1 MTGPILVVDGLSRR
15 FGPVVVA
22 EEVSF
27 ELVAG
32 RALGVVGPN
41 GAGKSTLLNLIS
53 GALRPDAGTVLL
65 AGRDVTALPA
75 DERCR
80 RGIGRTHQVPRPF
93 TDLTVF
99 ENALV
104 AAGAGGGLHG
114 TRAYEAAAAALDRTG
129 LRKYANDR
137 AARPPLLDR
146 KRLDLARVLAT
157 RPTVLLL
164 DEIGGGLTE
173 PELRTLIGTVTVL
186 VRDEG
191 LAVIWI
197 EHIVHALVEVVD
209 ELVCLAAGRILAHG
223 NPHTVLESRAVR
235 EVYLGGELEE
245 GIAG

>member
-1 MTGPILVVDGLSRR
+1 MTTLVVDGLRRR
-15 FGPVVVA
+15 FGPLLVA
-22 EEVSF
+22 DDISF
-27 ELVAG
+27 RLDAG

-53 GALRPDAGTVLL
+53 GALRPEAGTVTLD
-65 AGRDVTALPA
+65 GRDVTARSA

-80 RGIGRTHQVPRPF
+80 LGIGRTHQVPRPF

-104 AAGAGGGLHG
+104 AAGAGGGLRR
-114 TRAYEAAAAALDRTG
+114 TAAYRAASAALDRTG
-129 LRKYANDR
+129 LRKYANER
-137 AARPPLLDR
+137 AGRLPLLDR
-146 KRLDLARVLAT
+146 KRLELARALAT
-157 RPTVLLL
+157 GPSVLLL

-173 PELRTLIGTVTVL
+173 PELRILIDTVIGL
-186 VRDEG
+186 RGAG

-209 ELVCLAAGRILAHG
+209 ELLCLATGRVIAHG
-223 NPHTVLESRAVR
+223 EPSAVLGSREVR
-235 EVYLGGELEE
+235 EVYLGEELEE